1 MKIHK
6 ISDRKSDL
14 FKYCPRLEF
23 IISLKNWHSPFLFIP
38 PHATVHP
45 APRPPLPH
53 QFATSNSASIFRVL
67 KPDFKGTQAEKTV
80 GVWRISLRQLYDKA
94 VYLLRI
100 RVKEVEM
107 YNSFHIHFPYRPLCG
122 YKGEIVTSLPHIPA
136 LPPSMPAFY
145 PSLWFLPLGNRDR
158 YYWVL
163 WFDAG
168 LNLVLHTQFH
178 CLNFPCAASEPSLT
192 QRSISQTP
200 LHPHPTGESM
210 TATSFGTFGNSF
222 GFLTQHREVTQM
234 RHFYF
239 ISSLQRPS

>member
-23 IISLKNWHSPFLFIP
+23 IISLKNWHFPFLFIP

-94 VYLLRI
+94 VYLLWI

-145 PSLWFLPLGNRDR
+145 QSLWFLPLGNRDR
-158 YYWVL
+158 YYRVL
-163 WFDAG
+163 WSRHGVEFG
-168 LNLVLHTQFH
+168 PTQAIPLLEL
-178 CLNFPCAASEPSLT
+178 CLCCIRTQPHPVKHQPDTAASTPNGWEHDCHVLRHLRKQLRFLDT
-192 QRSISQTP
+192 AQRSDSDETLLLYQ
-200 LHPHPTGESM
+200 
-210 TATSFGTFGNSF
+210 
-222 GFLTQHREVTQM
+222 
-234 RHFYF
+234 
-239 ISSLQRPS
+239 

>member
-23 IISLKNWHSPFLFIP
+23 IISFKNWHSHSPFIP
-38 PHATVHP
+38 PYATVHP
-45 APRPPLPH
+45 APSPSLPQ

-67 KPDFKGTQAEKTV
+67 NPGFKGTQAEKTV
-80 GVWRISLRQLYDKA
+80 GVWRISLGQLYDKA
-94 VYLLRI
+94 VYLLQI

-107 YNSFHIHFPYRPLCG
+107 YNSFHEHFPYRPLCE

-145 PSLWFLPLGNRDR
+145 QSLWFLPLGNRER

-163 WFDAG
+163 WSWHRVEFG
-168 LNLVLHTQFH
+168 PTQAIPWLEL
-178 CLNFPCAASEPSLT
+178 CLCCIRT
-192 QRSISQTP
+192 Q
-200 LHPHPTGESM
+200 PHPVKHQTDT
-210 TATSFGTFGNSF
+210 TASTPNGWENDFHI
-222 GFLTQHREVTQM
+222 L
-234 RHFYF
+234 
-239 ISSLQRPS
+239 